1 MPESAVNAAALAS
14 VLLGVRRATRRH
26 SGDAGGEVVRLR
38 RANRRADRPVGG
50 LDDDTVL
57 RAAYDD
63 HGGEL
68 FALAYRSLGD
78 RGRAEEAVQ
87 ETFLRAWRGADRYDP
102 QRATVRT
109 WLYAICRNVVIDA
122 GRALAARPR
131 LADAELPD
139 LPVLERP
146 LEQLL
151 VGLQVEEALRRL
163 SDQHRV
169 VLVEVHLRDRPAAE
183 VAAQLGVPVGTVRS
197 RVYYGLKALRL
208 VLEEM
213 GWHGDR

>member
-1 MPESAVNAAALAS
+1 
-14 VLLGVRRATRRH
+14 
-26 SGDAGGEVVRLR
+26 VRLR
-38 RANRRADRPVGG
+38 ISRKRAERPVDD
-50 LDDDTVL
+50 LDDDSVL

-87 ETFLRAWRGADRYDP
+87 ETFLRAWRSADRYDP
-102 QRATVRT
+102 QRSTLRT

-122 GRALAARPR
+122 SRARAARPQ
-131 LADAELPD
+131 LVDSEPPD
-139 LPVLERP
+139 VPVEERP

-163 SDQHRV
+163 SEEHRV
-169 VLVEVHLRDRPAAE
+169 VLVEVHLRDRPATE
-183 VAAQLGVPVGTVRS
+183 VAAQLGIPVGTVRS

-213 GWHGDR
+213 GWHGDQ

>member
-1 MPESAVNAAALAS
+1 M
-14 VLLGVRRATRRH
+14 
-26 SGDAGGEVVRLR
+26 RLR
-38 RANRRADRPVGG
+38 RSRKELPVG
-50 LDDDTVL
+50 LDDEAV
-57 RAAYDD
+57 RAAYDE

-68 FALAYRSLGD
+68 FVLAYRSLGD

-87 ETFLRAWRGADRYDP
+87 ETFLRAWRGAERYDP
-102 QRATVRT
+102 QRSTLRT
-109 WLYAICRNVVIDA
+109 WLYAICRNVLIDA
-122 GRALAARPR
+122 SRARAARPQ
-131 LADAELPD
+131 LADAD
-139 LPVLERP
+139 LPEVPAPERP

-163 SDQHRV
+163 SDEHRT
-169 VLVEVHLRDRPAAE
+169 VLVEVHLRDRPATE
-183 VAAQLGVPVGTVRS
+183 VATELGVPVGTVRS

>member
-1 MPESAVNAAALAS
+1 M
-14 VLLGVRRATRRH
+14 
-26 SGDAGGEVVRLR
+26 RLR
-38 RANRRADRPVGG
+38 MSRTRAGRPVDS
-50 LDDDTVL
+50 LDDDSVL

-63 HGGEL
+63 HGREL

-87 ETFLRAWRGADRYDP
+87 ETFLRAWRSADRYDP
-102 QRATVRT
+102 QRSTLRT

-122 GRALAARPR
+122 SRARAARPR
-131 LADAELPD
+131 LADSEPPD
-139 LPVLERP
+139 VPVEERP

-163 SDQHRV
+163 SEQHRV
-169 VLVEVHLRDRPAAE
+169 VLVEVHLRDRPATE
-183 VAAQLGVPVGTVRS
+183 VAAQLGIPVGTVRS

-213 GWHGDR
+213 GWHGDQ